1 MLSARLSA
9 FCLDVGASLIAEA
22 GSDDLQIVEAALS
35 AGDVGRG
42 VFAVPEDS
50 GNVEREALYE
60 VGHDEPVSGRK
71 FRIQAAGHLELAVSK
86 VFKCNHT
93 VRAPSYLDSGFG
105 LEVVGVDEIGC
116 EES

>member
-1 MLSARLSA
+1 MLSARLPA

-35 AGDVGRG
+35 AGDVGWG

-60 VGHDEPVSGRK
+60 VGHDEPVSRRK
-71 FRIQAAGHLELAVSK
+71 FRIKLNL
-86 VFKCNHT
+86 
-93 VRAPSYLDSGFG
+93 
-105 LEVVGVDEIGC
+105 
-116 EES
+116 

>member
-60 VGHDEPVSGRK
+60 VGHDLSL
-71 FRIQAAGHLELAVSK
+71 IH
-86 VFKCNHT
+86 
-93 VRAPSYLDSGFG
+93 
-105 LEVVGVDEIGC
+105 I
-116 EES
+116 